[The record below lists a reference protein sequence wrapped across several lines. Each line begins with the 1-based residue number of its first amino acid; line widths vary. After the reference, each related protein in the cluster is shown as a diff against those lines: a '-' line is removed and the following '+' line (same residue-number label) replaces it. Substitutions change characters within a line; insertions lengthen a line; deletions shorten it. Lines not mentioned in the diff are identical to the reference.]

1 MNHFE
6 YGPEGLACEG
16 VPLAKIASAVGTPV
30 YVYSRATLER
40 HFTVFRDAL
49 AAAGVADPLIAY
61 AVKANSNIAVLK
73 VLGKLGA
80 GADTV
85 SEGEVRRALAA
96 GIPGERIVFSGVGKK
111 RGEIAFALQAGVAE
125 INVESEPELNLI
137 AAVAA
142 ELGVKAKVA
151 FRVNPDVAAGGHA
164 KIATGKSENKFG
176 VSFAEAARLYAN
188 ASNNANLEPIGVAC
202 HIGSQIT
209 DLTPMRQAFT
219 KMRGLV
225 EQLLGEGLHVER
237 LDLGGGLGVPY
248 FDMPEPPSPADF
260 AAMVG
265 EVTKGL
271 PVKLAFEPGRVIAAN
286 AGVLVSEVIHVHERP
301 EGKRFLV
308 IDAAMNDLIR
318 PAMYDAFH
326 DIRPVIQRAQQE
338 QQGKSV
344 YDVVGPICETG
355 DTFTRDRALPT
366 FGPGDLV
373 AFMSAG
379 AYGAAMAS
387 EYNTRPLVP
396 EVLVDGDRFAVI
408 RARPSYEEMLAR
420 DVAPEWV

>member
-1 MNHFE
+1 VNHFE

-16 VPLAKIASAVGTPV
+16 VPLAKIAAEVGTPV

-49 AAAGVADPLIAY
+49 VAGGVVDPLVAY
-61 AVKANSNIAVLK
+61 AVKANSNVAVLK
-73 VLGKLGA
+73 VLGDLGA

-96 GIPGERIVFSGVGKK
+96 GIPGERIVFSGVGKA
-111 RGEIAFALQAGVAE
+111 RREIEFALKAGVAE

-137 AAVAA
+137 AEVAA
-142 ELGVKAKVA
+142 GLGLKAKVA

-188 ASNNANLEPIGVAC
+188 ASNNANIEPIGVAC

-209 DLTPMRQAFT
+209 DLAPMRAAFS

-225 EQLLGEGLHVER
+225 EQLLGEGLSVER

-248 FDMPEPPSPADF
+248 FNNPEPPSPAEF
-260 AAMVG
+260 GAMVG

-286 AGVLVSEVIHVHERP
+286 AGVLVSEVMHVHERP
-301 EGKRFLV
+301 EGREFLV
-308 IDAAMNDLIR
+308 IDAAMNDLVR

-326 DIRPVIQRAQQE
+326 DIRPVTKRAQVE
-338 QQGKSV
+338 GGEAT
-344 YDVVGPICETG
+344 YDVVGPVCETG
-355 DTFTRDRALPT
+355 DTFTRDRVLPV
-366 FGPGDLV
+366 FGAGDLV
-373 AFMSAG
+373 CFMSAG
-379 AYGAAMAS
+379 AYGSAMAS

-396 EVLVDGDRFAVI
+396 EVLVDGDKYAVI
-408 RARPSYEEMLAR
+408 RKRPTYEEMLAR
-420 DVAPEWV
+420 DLVPDWV

>member
-16 VPLAKIASAVGTPV
+16 VPLARIAAEVGTPV

-40 HFTVFRDAL
+40 HFTVFHSAL
-49 AAAGVADPLIAY
+49 VDAGVVDPLVAY
-61 AVKANSNIAVLK
+61 AVKANSNVAVLK
-73 VLGKLGA
+73 VLGDLGA

-111 RGEIAFALQAGVAE
+111 REEIAFALKAGVAE
-125 INVESEPELNLI
+125 INVESEPEMELI
-137 AAVAA
+137 ASVAA
-142 ELGVKAKVA
+142 ELGVRAKIA

-188 ASNNANLEPIGVAC
+188 ASNNAALQPIGVAC

-209 DLTPMRQAFT
+209 DLEPMRAAFT

-225 EQLLGEGLHVER
+225 EQLIGEGLSVER

-248 FDMPEPPSPADF
+248 FNHPEPPPPAAF
-260 AAMVG
+260 AAMVA

-286 AGVLVSEVIHVHERP
+286 AGVMVSEVIHVHERP
-301 EGKRFLV
+301 EGRKFLV
-308 IDAAMNDLIR
+308 IDAAMNDLVR

-326 DIRPVIQRAQQE
+326 DIRPV
-338 QQGKSV
+338 QGEKSGEAV
-344 YDVVGPICETG
+344 YDVVGPVCETG
-355 DTFTRDRALPT
+355 DTFTRDRALPV

-379 AYGAAMAS
+379 AYGSAMAS

-396 EVLVDGDRFAVI
+396 EVLVDGDRYAVI
-408 RARPSYEEMLAR
+408 RKRPTYDEMLAR
-420 DVAPEWV
+420 DLVPDWV

>member
-16 VPLAKIASAVGTPV
+16 VSLAHIAAEVGTPV

-49 AAAGVADPLIAY
+49 ELAGVAAPLIAY
-61 AVKANSNIAVLK
+61 AVKANSNVAVLK
-73 VLGKLGA
+73 VLGDLGA

-85 SEGEVRRALAA
+85 SEGEVRRALSA
-96 GIPGERIVFSGVGKK
+96 GIPADRIVFSGVGKA
-111 RGEIAFALQAGVAE
+111 RREIQFALQVGVAE

-137 AAVAA
+137 AEVAA
-142 ELGVKAKVA
+142 ELGVRAKVA

-164 KIATGKSENKFG
+164 KIATGKAENKFG

-188 ASNNANLEPIGVAC
+188 ASNNAALEPIGVAC

-209 DLTPMRQAFT
+209 DLAPMRAAFS

-225 EQLLGEGLHVER
+225 EQLLAEGLSVER

-248 FDMPEPPSPADF
+248 FNHPEPPSPADF
-260 AAMVG
+260 ATMVG
-265 EVTKGL
+265 EVTAGL
-271 PVKLAFEPGRVIAAN
+271 PVRLAFEPGRVIAAN

-301 EGKRFLV
+301 EGRKFLV
-308 IDAAMNDLIR
+308 IDAAMNDLVR

-326 DIRPVIQRAQQE
+326 DIRPLVKRDGEA
-338 QQGKSV
+338 V
-344 YDVVGPICETG
+344 YDVVGPVCETG
-355 DTFTRDRALPT
+355 DTFTRDRPMPPLAA
-366 FGPGDLV
+366 GDLV

-408 RARPSYEEMLAR
+408 RARPTYDAMLAR
-420 DVAPEWV
+420 DLVPDWV

>member
-16 VPLAKIASAVGTPV
+16 APLAKIAAEVGTPV

-49 AAAGVADPLIAY
+49 IAAGVVDPLVAY
-61 AVKANSNIAVLK
+61 AVKANSNVAVLK
-73 VLGKLGA
+73 VLGDLGA

-96 GIPGERIVFSGVGKK
+96 GIPGERIVFSGVGKA
-111 RGEIAFALQAGVAE
+111 RREIEFALKAGVAE

-142 ELGVKAKVA
+142 ELGVRAKVA

-188 ASNNANLEPIGVAC
+188 ASNNANLQPVGVAC

-209 DLTPMRQAFT
+209 DLAPMRAAFT

-225 EQLLGEGLHVER
+225 EQLLGEGLSVER

-248 FDMPEPPSPADF
+248 FNHPEPPSPAEF

-271 PVKLAFEPGRVIAAN
+271 PVRLAFEPGRVIAAN
-286 AGVLVSEVIHVHERP
+286 AGVLVAEVIHVHERP
-301 EGKRFLV
+301 EGRKFLV
-308 IDAAMNDLIR
+308 IDAAMNDLVR

-326 DIRPVIQRAQQE
+326 DIRPVVKRPGE
-338 QQGKSV
+338 TV
-344 YDVVGPICETG
+344 YDVVGPVCETG
-355 DTFTRDRALPT
+355 DTFTRDRPLPT
-366 FGPGDLV
+366 FGAGDLL

-396 EVLVDGDRFAVI
+396 EVLVDGDRYAVI
-408 RARPSYEEMLAR
+408 RKRPTYDEILAR
-420 DVAPEWV
+420 DLMPHWI

>member
-1 MNHFE
+1 VNHFE

-16 VPLAKIASAVGTPV
+16 VPLARIAGEVGTPV

-49 AAAGVADPLIAY
+49 AAAGVVDPLIAY
-61 AVKANSNIAVLK
+61 AVKANSNVAVLK
-73 VLGKLGA
+73 VLGNLGA

-111 RGEIAFALQAGVAE
+111 RGEIAFALRAGVAE

-248 FDMPEPPSPADF
+248 FNHART
-260 AAMVG
+260 A
-265 EVTKGL
+265 
-271 PVKLAFEPGRVIAAN
+271 LAGRVRGDGRRGHQGPARH
-286 AGVLVSEVIHVHERP
+286 AGLRAGPRHRRQRRRAGQSEVIHVHERP
-301 EGKRFLV
+301 E
-308 IDAAMNDLIR
+308 AA
-318 PAMYDAFH
+318 
-326 DIRPVIQRAQQE
+326 
-338 QQGKSV
+338 
-344 YDVVGPICETG
+344 
-355 DTFTRDRALPT
+355 
-366 FGPGDLV
+366 
-373 AFMSAG
+373 SA
-379 AYGAAMAS
+379 S
-387 EYNTRPLVP
+387 WSSTRP
-396 EVLVDGDRFAVI
+396 
-408 RARPSYEEMLAR
+408 
-420 DVAPEWV
+420 

>member
-1 MNHFE
+1 VNHFE

-16 VPLAKIASAVGTPV
+16 VPLARIAAEVGTPV

-49 AAAGVADPLIAY
+49 ELSGIADPLIAY
-61 AVKANSNIAVLK
+61 AVKANSNVAVLK
-73 VLGKLGA
+73 VLGNLGA

-96 GIPGERIVFSGVGKK
+96 GIPGERIVFSGVGKT
-111 RGEIAFALQAGVAE
+111 RREVEFALRAGVAE
-125 INVESEPELNLI
+125 INVESEPEMNLV

-142 ELGVKAKVA
+142 ELGVRAKIA

-164 KIATGKSENKFG
+164 KIATGKAENKFG

-188 ASNNANLEPIGVAC
+188 ASNNAALEPIGVAC

-209 DLTPMRQAFT
+209 DLAPMREAFS

-225 EQLLGEGLHVER
+225 EQLLNEGLSVER

-248 FDMPEPPSPADF
+248 FNMPEPPSPAEF

-265 EVTKGL
+265 EVMAGL

-286 AGVLVSEVIHVHERP
+286 AGVLVSEVIHVHQRP
-301 EGKRFLV
+301 EGRKFLV
-308 IDAAMNDLIR
+308 IDAAMNDLLR

-326 DIRPVIQRAQQE
+326 DIRPVVKPDGEA
-338 QQGKSV
+338 SPH
-344 YDVVGPICETG
+344 DVVGPICETG
-355 DTFTRDRALPT
+355 DTFTRDRLLP
-366 FGPGDLV
+366 PLAAGDLV
-373 AFMSAG
+373 TFMSAG

-408 RARPSYEEMLAR
+408 RARPTYEEILAR
-420 DVAPEWV
+420 DLTPDWV

>member
-1 MNHFE
+1 
-6 YGPEGLACEG
+6 
-16 VPLAKIASAVGTPV
+16 
-30 YVYSRATLER
+30 
-40 HFTVFRDAL
+40 VFRDAL
-49 AAAGVADPLIAY
+49 IAAGVVDPLVAY
-61 AVKANSNIAVLK
+61 AVKANSSGAVLK
-73 VLGKLGA
+73 VLGNLGA

-96 GIPGERIVFSGVGKK
+96 GIPGDRIVFSGVGKK

-188 ASNNANLEPIGVAC
+188 ASNNANLDPIGVAC

-248 FDMPEPPSPADF
+248 FDHARTALARRLRGHGRRGHQGPSGQAGLRARSGDRRQRRGAGERGDPRPRAARGQALPGHRRGDERPDPPGH
-260 AAMVG
+260 VR
-265 EVTKGL
+265 
-271 PVKLAFEPGRVIAAN
+271 RVPRHPT
-286 AGVLVSEVIHVHERP
+286 AGHQAVRRDDLRRRGAHLRDRRHVHP
-301 EGKRFLV
+301 
-308 IDAAMNDLIR
+308 
-318 PAMYDAFH
+318 
-326 DIRPVIQRAQQE
+326 
-338 QQGKSV
+338 
-344 YDVVGPICETG
+344 
-355 DTFTRDRALPT
+355 
-366 FGPGDLV
+366 
-373 AFMSAG
+373 
-379 AYGAAMAS
+379 
-387 EYNTRPLVP
+387 
-396 EVLVDGDRFAVI
+396 
-408 RARPSYEEMLAR
+408 
-420 DVAPEWV
+420 

>member
-1 MNHFE
+1 VNHFE
-6 YGPEGLACEG
+6 YCPEGLACEG
-16 VPLAKIASAVGTPV
+16 VPLARIAAEVGTPV

-49 AAAGVADPLIAY
+49 AAAGVVDPLIAY
-61 AVKANSNIAVLK
+61 AVKANSNVAVLK
-73 VLGKLGA
+73 VLGNLGA

-137 AAVAA
+137 ASVAA

-248 FDMPEPPSPADF
+248 FDMPEPPSPAEF

-326 DIRPVIQRAQQE
+326 DIRPLTKRAGE
-338 QQGKSV
+338 TS

-355 DTFTRDRALPT
+355 DTFTRDRVLPPLAA
-366 FGPGDLV
+366 GELV

-420 DVAPEWV
+420 DLTPDWV

>member
-16 VPLAKIASAVGTPV
+16 APLAKIAAEVGTPV

-49 AAAGVADPLIAY
+49 IAAGVVDPLVAY
-61 AVKANSNIAVLK
+61 AVKANSNVAVLK
-73 VLGKLGA
+73 VLGDLGA

-96 GIPGERIVFSGVGKK
+96 GIPGERIVFSGVGKA
-111 RGEIAFALQAGVAE
+111 RREIEFALKAGVAE

-142 ELGVKAKVA
+142 ELGVRAKVA

-188 ASNNANLEPIGVAC
+188 ASNNANLQPVGVAC

-209 DLTPMRQAFT
+209 DLAPMRAAFT
-219 KMRGLV
+219 EMRGLV
-225 EQLLGEGLHVER
+225 EQLLGEGLSVER

-248 FDMPEPPSPADF
+248 FNHPEPPSPAEF

-271 PVKLAFEPGRVIAAN
+271 PVRLAFEPGRVIAAN
-286 AGVLVSEVIHVHERP
+286 AGVLVAEVIHVHERP
-301 EGKRFLV
+301 EGRKFLV
-308 IDAAMNDLIR
+308 IDAAMNDLVR

-326 DIRPVIQRAQQE
+326 DIRPVVKRPGE
-338 QQGKSV
+338 TV
-344 YDVVGPICETG
+344 YDVVGPVCETG
-355 DTFTRDRALPT
+355 DTFTRDRPLPT
-366 FGPGDLV
+366 FGAGDLL

-396 EVLVDGDRFAVI
+396 EVLVDGDRYAVI
-408 RARPSYEEMLAR
+408 RKRPTYDEILAR
-420 DVAPEWV
+420 DLMPHWI